1 MMEGIKSRH
10 QLALLV
16 AVLVLSGA
24 SDHAAAAS
32 FDCSKASSATEIRI
46 CENDELSAAD
56 EQLAKAYSLAL
67 KTAPSPDALKAEQR
81 AWVKNERGK
90 CGDDSCLLRAYQERL
105 ALLSPASGESSGSS
119 QSNDATGGQ
128 EAKKEAV
135 PAVGGALSQGPT
147 QGENAAPFQ
156 QASNPETGAPSFNL
170 AKYEKNGMPC
180 MAELCLGDGLPE
192 LEKISWKTLRDYN
205 SVQPTKG
212 QYENMRE
219 TYQGDLNPAAVYFST
234 GTFDGSA
241 LPPLGGI
248 TVACKLERLRGE
260 YTSPSGHRT
269 EVEIALVPN
278 ADDVSK
284 QSWRAI
290 RMRRFLPGLSQ
301 TQKASIFSQTRE
313 TFKKWDVANARR
325 VVGKSPYGGATFSMM
340 PYEPDWGFEL
350 TMDGT
355 KRDIDERVVMTLL
368 ERNPNCQ
375 SSKPVSID

>member
-1 MMEGIKSRH
+1 
-10 QLALLV
+10 
-16 AVLVLSGA
+16 
-24 SDHAAAAS
+24 
-32 FDCSKASSATEIRI
+32 
-46 CENDELSAAD
+46 
-56 EQLAKAYSLAL
+56 
-67 KTAPSPDALKAEQR
+67 
-81 AWVKNERGK
+81 
-90 CGDDSCLLRAYQERL
+90 
-105 ALLSPASGESSGSS
+105 
-119 QSNDATGGQ
+119 
-128 EAKKEAV
+128 
-135 PAVGGALSQGPT
+135 
-147 QGENAAPFQ
+147 
-156 QASNPETGAPSFNL
+156 
-170 AKYEKNGMPC
+170 